1 MQTAHSFLAILLGF
15 IAVIGL
21 TGIATALLKQF
32 TPSMAREEGPADP
45 FAMAVHVGLSL
56 VFSGLGGYITAR
68 FAQKNPIAHALMLAL
83 VVLLLTAFSTLQ
95 MKGRQP
101 VYYLLISM
109 TIPPLAVL
117 AGGLLRL
124 HQIGILHW

>member
-1 MQTAHSFLAILLGF
+1 
-15 IAVIGL
+15 
-21 TGIATALLKQF
+21 
-32 TPSMAREEGPADP
+32 
-45 FAMAVHVGLSL
+45 
-56 VFSGLGGYITAR
+56 
-68 FAQKNPIAHALMLAL
+68 
-83 VVLLLTAFSTLQ
+83 

>member
-1 MQTAHSFLAILLGF
+1 MQIAHSFLAILLGF
-15 IAVIGL
+15 IAIIGL
-21 TGIATALLKQF
+21 TGIATALLKHF
-32 TPSMAREEGPADP
+32 APDMASEDGPADP
-45 FAMAVHVGLSL
+45 FTMAVHVGMSL

-68 FAQKNPIAHALMLAL
+68 IAQKNPIAHALMLAL